1 MTPRK
6 KPDSESRVRRRNTL
20 DLPADEP
27 LARGEEI
34 ELGLPFD
41 LAHEIASLNESL
53 GSSSKQNNSTQ
64 NEESSSEKAA
74 PNQNSPSKAIPNQN
88 EPQSSSDSDDEMI
101 ADDAIDLIVTSTNV
115 DESGKASQSAVTS
128 PEKSRDATSPDFD
141 QSRKVSSPVL
151 SLHIDEKSPD
161 HSSVKRHRIYLI
173 PRDDNGDIF
182 ENSFEGTDKNES
194 KKGDDAKSDL
204 SSSDVSMED
213 VSVSKQNEKTARR
226 GSKLAVPANISLSLL
241 DTETVGMLAPST
253 EGPSAEDLE
262 AEKAKWSVL
271 MSTSASNR

>member
-1 MTPRK
+1 M
-6 KPDSESRVRRRNTL
+6 

-27 LARGEEI
+27 LTRGEEI
-34 ELGLPFD
+34 EVGLPFD

-53 GSSSKQNNSTQ
+53 GSSSKQNSSTQ

-74 PNQNSPSKAIPNQN
+74 PNQNSSSKAIPTQN

-101 ADDAIDLIVTSTNV
+101 ADDAIDLIVTSTNL
-115 DESGKASQSAVTS
+115 DESGKASQSDVTS
-128 PEKSRDATSPDFD
+128 PEKSA
-141 QSRKVSSPVL
+141 
-151 SLHIDEKSPD
+151 D
-161 HSSVKRHRIYLI
+161 HSPVKRHRICLI
-173 PRDDNGDIF
+173 PCDDDGDIF
-182 ENSFEGTDKNES
+182 ENSFEGKDKNDS
-194 KKGDDAKSDL
+194 KKDDNAKSDL
-204 SSSDVSMED
+204 SSSDVSKEE
-213 VSVSKQNEKTARR
+213 VSVSKQKEKPARK